1 MRRRSTSLPLL
12 LGVAVALSSAPLAA
26 VAAPDAP
33 PVPPKLQALLD
44 AQGERPAG
52 EAVGLIVRYAPGV
65 APTQA
70 GEVTGA
76 ARVAVELTPGENLG
90 RGLRTVE
97 FDETLTAEQ
106 ALEAAAQLE
115 ASPLV
120 VDVQPNYVYRVGE
133 VVETTDAFEPPYSF
147 TKTQTSTTWGLGRI
161 DQVPS
166 SLDYRYT
173 YDTTGE
179 GVTAYIVD
187 TGIRPTHV
195 EFTGRLAPGFKL
207 PGFATTGDCNGHGTH
222 VAGTVGGTTYG
233 VAKKVTLV
241 PVRVFG
247 CDGSGDTVGLVQALN
262 WIIADHQVGEPAVI
276 NMSLGGPYDVTL
288 NNTVQDAINDGITVV
303 VAAGNDS
310 EPSCY
315 YSPSSATNAI
325 TVNAAT
331 KNNIDASY
339 SNFGSCSDIYAP
351 GSEVKSADKDSNTDS
366 KILSGTSMAAPH
378 VAGVAARILSHWPEL
393 TPAQVA
399 AKILGEASPFY
410 TGLNDYF
417 EAICAESPWIAPC
430 ANGVLLNDPEIILF
444 AAQLQPLLETQN
456 PTITGSPVGTST
468 LTATVGSWLQT
479 APEPDVDPPLTYQ
492 WKRSGTAI
500 PGATGLEYTLT
511 PADVGKTITFTVTGN
526 VQGFSSL
533 AKTSTPTAVV
543 TRPPLG
549 APTGFNLTPLPGRIG
564 VEWSPPAQT
573 GGTIIDYVIQYR
585 SISSTTYLT
594 FNDGVGATYFD
605 TEITGLSRGASYYVR
620 VAAKDE
626 YGLSTYTP
634 AVLVKTLTGV
644 TTAPTG
650 LTATAAPRSIQLD
663 WSAPSTLNGGTVTD
677 YIVRYRVTGTTTWKT
692 FTDGVSTSTTATVTG
707 LSGSRSY
714 EFAVQARTAFGTSS
728 SATIKKSTLSGL
740 PTRPATLTATASR
753 TSMELVWGLPDTTN
767 GGGDVTAYVVK
778 VRRSGTTTWTT
789 VATTASDASSITV
802 PNLSR
807 GISYEFSVAA
817 KTTYGTGTAAT
828 LKKSTL
834 TGLPSAVVGLTTTP
848 TLTGMELAWSAP
860 ATTNDGG
867 SVTDYVISYRRT
879 GTTTWT
885 TVTDGVSATT
895 GFTFSTLKRA
905 TSYEFRVSAKTI
917 YGTGTSTT
925 VKRSTLTGVASAPT
939 GLAASARTAKTI
951 SLSWTAPAT
960 TNGGTIT
967 DYVVRYRLAGTT
979 TWLTFADGVSTG
991 TTATITGLTR
1001 SKSYD
1006 VNVYARTLAGT
1017 TTLAGSSTTLRVMTL
1032 SGAPTAP
1039 VITEDERGAS
1049 NLEVFVNATADPAYP
1064 ITSYRVEYR
1073 LKTEANDQPWIVA
1086 PQSLTGPGDT
1096 MIITGL
1102 SQNTD
1107 YEVRATATS
1116 AGGTSPFSAIFTGR
1130 TAIAPF

>member
-1 MRRRSTSLPLL
+1 MRRRSTTLSLL

-44 AQGERPAG
+44 AEGERPAG

-65 APTQA
+65 APTQG

-120 VDVQPNYVYRVGE
+120 VEAHPNFVYRIGE
-133 VVETTDAFEPPYSF
+133 VVETTEAFEPPYSF
-147 TKTQTSTTWGLGRI
+147 PATQTSTTWGLGRI
-161 DQVPS
+161 DQAS
-166 SLDYRYT
+166 GSLDYRYT

-179 GVTAYIVD
+179 GVRAYIVD
-187 TGIRPTHV
+187 TGIRPDHTQ
-195 EFTGRLAPGFKL
+195 FTGRLAPGFKL
-207 PGFATTGDCNGHGTH
+207 AGFATTGDCNGHGTH

-247 CDGSGDTVGLVQALN
+247 CDGSGDTVGLAQALD
-262 WIIADHQVGEPAVI
+262 WIIADHDAGEPAVI
-276 NMSLGGPYDVTL
+276 NMSLGGEYDSFL
-288 NNTVQDAINDGITVV
+288 NNKVQAAINDGITVV
-303 VAAGNDS
+303 VAAGNDAI
-310 EPSCY
+310 PSCY
-315 YSPSSATNAI
+315 VSPASAPNAI

-331 KNNIDASY
+331 SDNDYANY
-339 SNFGSCSDIYAP
+339 SNYGACSDIYAP
-351 GSEVKSADKDSNTDS
+351 GTSVKSADKDSSTDTAT
-366 KILSGTSMAAPH
+366 LSGTSMASPH
-378 VAGVAARILSHWPEL
+378 VAGVVARILSHEPDL
-393 TPAQVA
+393 TPAEVTSRV
-399 AKILGEASPFY
+399 LSEASTFDP
-410 TGLNDYF
+410 LVNESIADYCF
-417 EAICAESPWIAPC
+417 GYEWIDFCQDPY
-430 ANGVLLNDPEIILF
+430 VRNDPELMVF
-444 AAQLQPLLETQN
+444 APLLPTFEGIVN
-456 PTITGSPVGTST
+456 PTISGATVGAST

-511 PADVGKTITFTVTGN
+511 PADIGKTITFTVTGN
-526 VQGFSSL
+526 VQGYSTL

-543 TRPPLG
+543 TRPALG
-549 APTGFNLTPLPGRIG
+549 APSAINLTPLPGRIG
-564 VEWSPPAQT
+564 VEWSAPAQT
-573 GGTIIDYVIQYR
+573 GGTISDYVIQYR

-728 SATIKKSTLSGL
+728 SALIKKSTLSGL

-807 GISYEFSVAA
+807 GVSYEFSVAA

-848 TLTGMELAWSAP
+848 SLTGMELAWSAP

-925 VKRSTLTGVASAPT
+925 IKKSTLTGIASAPT
-939 GLAASARTAKTI
+939 ALAASARTAKTL
-951 SLSWTAPAT
+951 SLSWTAPST

-967 DYVVRYRLAGTT
+967 DYVVRYRVAGTT
-979 TWLTFADGVSTG
+979 TWVTFADGVSTG

-1032 SGAPTAP
+1032 SGAPAAP
-1039 VITEDERGAS
+1039 TFIAGDTGVENIEFDVSA
-1049 NLEVFVNATADPAYP
+1049 VADPAYP
-1064 ITSYRVEYR
+1064 ITSYQVEYR
-1073 LKTEANDQPWIVA
+1073 QLGQLTWLVV
-1086 PQSLTGPGDT
+1086 PQTLTGAGGTVTIDGLTQDT
-1096 MIITGL
+1096 E
-1102 SQNTD
+1102 
-1107 YEVRATATS
+1107 YEVRATASS
-1116 AGGTSPFSAIFTGR
+1116 AVGKSSYSEIYTDRTAPFSILQ
-1130 TAIAPF
+1130 

>member
-1 MRRRSTSLPLL
+1 MRRRSTTLSLL

-44 AQGERPAG
+44 ADGERPAG

-65 APTQA
+65 APTQG

-76 ARVAVELTPGENLG
+76 ARVAAELTPGENLG

-120 VDVQPNYVYRVGE
+120 VEAFPNFVYRVGE
-133 VVETTDAFEPPYSF
+133 VVETAGDPFVPPYSF
-147 TKTQTSTTWGLGRI
+147 PKTQTSTPWGLGRI
-161 DQVPS
+161 DQVS
-166 SLDYRYT
+166 GSLDYRYT

-187 TGIRPTHV
+187 TGIRPDHV

-207 PGFATTGDCNGHGTH
+207 SKFTTTGDCNGHGTH

-247 CDGSGDTVGLVQALN
+247 CDGAGDSAGIITALN
-262 WIIADHQVGEPAVI
+262 WIIADHQAGEPAVI
-276 NMSLGGPYDVTL
+276 NMSLGGPRDRNFPFDADPVNL
-288 NNTVQDAINDGITVV
+288 KVQEAINDGISVV
-303 VAAGNDS
+303 VAAGNNS
-310 EPSCY
+310 YFSCE
-315 YSPSSATNAI
+315 YSPASAPNAI

-331 KNNIDASY
+331 SGNDDAVY
-339 SNFGSCSDIYAP
+339 SNFGACSDLYAP
-351 GSEVKSADKDSNTDS
+351 GSAILSADKDSSTD
-366 KILSGTSMAAPH
+366 KRTLSGTSMATPH
-378 VAGVAARILSHWPEL
+378 VAGVVARILSHEPDL
-393 TPAQVA
+393 TPAEVTA
-399 AKILGEASPFY
+399 RVLGTASYFDP
-410 TGLNDYF
+410 GLNQDIYDYCF
-417 EAICAESPWIAPC
+417 NSSDYEFCYYPYMGEDPTKYLNAT
-430 ANGVLLNDPEIILF
+430 LLPVFNP
-444 AAQLQPLLETQN
+444 QPV
-456 PTITGSPVGTST
+456 PTITGSPVGAST

-479 APEPDVDPPLTYQ
+479 SPEPDVDPPLTYQ

-526 VQGFSSL
+526 VQGYSTL

-543 TRPPLG
+543 TRPALT
-549 APTGFNLTPLPGRIG
+549 APQALSVTPRPRQLDLAW
-564 VEWSPPAQT
+564 EAPAET
-573 GGTIIDYVIQYR
+573 GGTISDYVIQYR
-585 SISSTTYLT
+585 STATSTYTTLS
-594 FNDGVGATYFD
+594 DGVSTLTSAT
-605 TEITGLSRGASYYVR
+605 ITGLKGGSSYYVR

-626 YGLSTYTP
+626 FGTSAYTP
-634 AVLVKTLTGV
+634 AVLVKALTGV

-650 LTATAAPRSIQLD
+650 LAATPAPRSIQLN

-692 FTDGVSTSTTATVTG
+692 FSDGVSTNTTATVTG

-802 PNLSR
+802 PNLAR
-807 GISYEFSVAA
+807 GVSYEFSVAA
-817 KTTYGTGTAAT
+817 KTTYGTGSAAT

-848 TLTGMELAWSAP
+848 SLTGMELAWSAP

-885 TVTDGVSATT
+885 TVSDGVNDTT
-895 GFTFSTLKRA
+895 GFTFASLRRG

-925 VKRSTLTGVASAPT
+925 VKKSTLTGIASAPT
-939 GLAASARTAKTI
+939 ALAASARTAKTL
-951 SLSWTAPAT
+951 SLSWTAPST

-967 DYVVRYRLAGTT
+967 DYVVRYRVAGTT
-979 TWLTFADGVSTG
+979 TWVTFADGVSTD

-1001 SKSYD
+1001 LRSYD
-1006 VNVYARTLAGT
+1006 VNVYARTLAGST
-1017 TTLAGSSTTLRVMTL
+1017 ALVGSSTTLRLSTL
-1032 SGAPTAP
+1032 SGAPAAP
-1039 VITEDERGAS
+1039 TFIEGDTGTENIAFDVSA
-1049 NLEVFVNATADPAYP
+1049 VADPAYP
-1064 ITSYRVEYR
+1064 ITAYRVEYR
-1073 LKTEANDQPWIVA
+1073 QQGQVTWLVA
-1086 PQSLTGPGDT
+1086 PQSLTGAGGTLSISGLTPG
-1096 MIITGL
+1096 
-1102 SQNTD
+1102 TD

-1116 AGGTSPFSAIFTGR
+1116 AGGTSPYSAI
-1130 TAIAPF
+1130 